1 MTTYMNFIDN
11 EWSAAYDGRT
21 VEVLDPST
29 GEAFAQIA
37 RSGGSE
43 IGRAVQAARHAFE
56 GDWGGMAPAA
66 RSRLMLRM
74 AQALLDHVDE
84 LADIEQR
91 DTGKPSRQAR
101 ADALAA
107 ARYFEFYGGAVDK
120 IHGQTIPYPQEFTV
134 LTLREPHGVTGHI
147 VPWNY
152 PLQIFGRSVA
162 AALAAGN
169 ACVVKPAEDA
179 CLSLLRVAGILAEA
193 GLPPGALNIVTG
205 LGAEAGAALAAHP
218 GIDHISFTGS
228 PQTGQAV
235 QQAAAANFVPAT
247 LELGG
252 KSPQLVFSDADIEAA
267 LPVLLNAIIQ
277 NAGQTCSAGSRVL
290 IQRAIYS
297 DVVARLA
304 EQFKATRTGP
314 AADDPDCGPLI
325 NARQLTR
332 VQGFLQEADAGGISV
347 VARGQLDAN
356 APAGGFYQVPVL
368 LSDVPAEH
376 RLAQE
381 EIFGPVLCATPFDTE
396 EEAVRMAN
404 GTPYGLVAGVWTQ
417 DGGRQFRMA
426 RRLRAGQ
433 VFINNYG
440 AAGGVELPFGGSGQS
455 GYGREKGFE
464 ALYGFTRLKTVAV
477 KHGRS

>member
-11 EWSAAYDGRT
+11 EWSPAYDGHT

-29 GEAFAQIA
+29 GEPFAQIA

-43 IGRAVQAARHAFE
+43 VGRAVQAARHAFE

-66 RSRLMLRM
+66 RSRLMLRLS
-74 AQALLDHVDE
+74 QALLEHVDE
-84 LADIEQR
+84 LAALEQR
-91 DTGKPSRQAR
+91 DTGKPSGQAR
-101 ADALAA
+101 ADALAV

-120 IHGQTIPYPQEFTV
+120 LHGQTIPYPQEYTV
-134 LTLREPHGVTGHI
+134 FTLREPHGVTGHI

-152 PLQIFGRSVA
+152 PLQIFGRSVG

-179 CLSLLRVAGILAEA
+179 CLSLLRVAEILAET

-205 LGAEAGAALAAHP
+205 LGAEAGAALAGHP
-218 GIDHISFTGS
+218 GLDHISFTGS
-228 PQTGQAV
+228 PQTGQVV
-235 QQAAAANFVPAT
+235 QQAAAANFVPVT

-252 KSPQLVFSDADIEAA
+252 KSPQIVFSDADIESA
-267 LPVLLNAIIQ
+267 LPVVLNAIIQ

-290 IQRAIYS
+290 IQRAVYS
-297 DVVARLA
+297 DVVSRLA
-304 EQFKATRTGP
+304 ELFQATRTG
-314 AADDPDCGPLI
+314 AATDDPDCGPLI
-325 NARQLTR
+325 NARQLSR
-332 VQGFLQEADAGGISV
+332 VRDYLKEADAGGISV

-368 LSDVPAEH
+368 LGDVPAEH

-396 EEAVRMAN
+396 AEAVHIAN

-417 DGGRQFRMA
+417 DGSRQFRMA

-464 ALYGFTRLKTVAV
+464 ALYGFTRLKTVALQH
-477 KHGRS
+477 K